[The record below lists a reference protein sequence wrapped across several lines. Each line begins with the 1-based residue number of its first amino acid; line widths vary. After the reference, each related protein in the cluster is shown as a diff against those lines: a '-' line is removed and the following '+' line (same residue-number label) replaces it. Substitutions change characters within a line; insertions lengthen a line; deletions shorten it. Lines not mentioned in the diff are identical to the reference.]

1 MRRIAVVVAAIGLAV
16 AVYYGTHDRTAK
28 QTRQRDPESSASQA
42 PALTLVD
49 LSGNKIDTPSYTG
62 KVVLINFWAAWCTPC
77 AEEVPQ
83 LVALQDKYRD
93 QGFRV
98 IGISMEDSDSAL
110 RDFYRKYKMNY
121 PVVAGSEK
129 IAESYG
135 GILGL
140 PTSFLISRDGR
151 IRAKYPGLAD
161 FAKLEQEIVALL
173 RTNQ

>member
-1 MRRIAVVVAAIGLAV
+1 MRKIAVVIAAIGLAV
-16 AVYYGTHDRTAK
+16 AVYYGTHDRTAR
-28 QTRQRDPESSASQA
+28 QTRERDTRSSASQA

-49 LSGNKIDTPSYTG
+49 LSGNKIDTPSYAG

-98 IGISMEDSDSAL
+98 IGISMEDRDSAL

-121 PVVAGSEK
+121 PVVAGSAK

-140 PTSFLISRDGR
+140 PTTFLISRDGR

-161 FAKLEQEIVALL
+161 FAKLEQEIIALL